1 MRWQRVGK
9 LGLPP
14 LVWLLLGQLCLAQPY
29 GFINYSDNGI
39 YQPDA
44 KAMQGFFG
52 PLRELEQ
59 GGKRKVNVVH
69 IGDSHIQ
76 ADHFSGRVRN
86 LLQGVPQ
93 FGNGGRGFLF
103 PYSLAHTNN
112 PDNYQVT
119 YTGHWDGVKSI
130 SKDAY
135 SRWGLA
141 GITAVARDPRATLTI
156 NPNPSNRP
164 DSALY
169 GITRVK
175 IFYPIFDKSS
185 FNVIVVANPNDLVS
199 SYRSRDGFVE
209 YEFSRPQQKITI
221 QLNRSDE
228 RQHQFILQGISLEND
243 DAGLVYSSVGING
256 AEVKTYFRCEDFDK
270 QLRVLKPD
278 LVIVSLGT
286 NDAHVPSFDDE
297 LFKSNCR
304 FMVSQIRKASPR
316 AAVLFTTPGDT
327 YYGRRSNPNNAKAR
341 DRLYEVADELGIA
354 IWDFY
359 QVMGGAKS
367 VDAWVRNGL
376 AAGDRVHLTIK
387 GYRFQGDLLFDALM
401 ADYRRYPVGKR

>member
-1 MRWQRVGK
+1 MLQTMGK
-9 LGLPP
+9 QLVHP
-14 LVWLLLGQLCLAQPY
+14 LIWLLFTQICTAQPY
-29 GFINYSDNGI
+29 SFINYTDNGI
-39 YQPDA
+39 YQPETR
-44 KAMQGFFG
+44 AMGTFFG
-52 PLRELEQ
+52 GLRELEQ
-59 GGKRKVNVVH
+59 GIKRKVNIVH

-76 ADHFSGRVRN
+76 ADHFSGRLRQ
-86 LLQGVPQ
+86 LLQSLPQ

-103 PYSLAHTNN
+103 PYSAAHTNN

-141 GITAVARDPRATLTI
+141 GITAVARDPRSTITI
-156 NPNPSNRP
+156 NPNRSYRG
-164 DSALY
+164 DSSVY

-175 IFYPIFDKSS
+175 IFYPIFDKNS
-185 FNVIVVANPNDLVS
+185 FNVIVVANPSDLVS

-209 YEFSRPQQKITI
+209 YEFSRPQEKITI

-228 RQHQFILQGISLEND
+228 RQNQFVLQGISLEND

-278 LVIVSLGT
+278 LVVVSLGT
-286 NDAHVPSFDDE
+286 NDAHGANFDDE

-304 FMVSQIRKASPR
+304 FMVSQIRKASPKVS
-316 AAVLFTTPGDT
+316 VLFTTPGDT

-341 DRLYEVADELGIA
+341 DRLYEMADELGVG

-359 QVMGGAKS
+359 QVMGGPKS
-367 VDAWVRNGL
+367 VDSWVRNGL
-376 AAGDRVHLTIK
+376 AGGDRVHLTIK
-387 GYRFQGDLLFDALM
+387 GYRLQGELLFDALM
-401 ADYRRYPVGKR
+401 AEYRKYHSGRR